1 MSIENIWQFDLRR
14 GASDDPRN
22 GACLLDAVSWF
33 EYGHLGDHPAC
44 VCPVFAAYGR
54 STNDTMSD
62 AGRQR
67 LKALIPKLIGTVDL
81 ASERARGEYFAW
93 AAIRVFLPLAL
104 DAAGRHGEAEHFR
117 NFSGS
122 LKEAA
127 AVAWVAVAWAAEAAL
142 WAAAREA
149 AAEAAEAAAVAR
161 ESAAEAA
168 EAAAEAAEAAAEAA
182 AAAVL
187 AAWAEAAWAAVAK
200 VEDAMI
206 EVFEGA
212 LAIGRQAEPIEAERI
227 EAVNRSFAEARA
239 L

>member
-14 GASDDPRN
+14 GNSDDPRN

-33 EYGHLGDHPAC
+33 EYGHLGDHPDC

-54 STNDTMSD
+54 VINDAMSD

-67 LKALIPKLIGTVDL
+67 LKVLIYRLIGTVDP

-104 DAAGRHGEAEHFR
+104 DAVGKRDEAERFR

-127 AVAWVAVAWAAEAAL
+127 EAARAVAAAAAEAVAAAAAEAVAAAAAEAVAA
-142 WAAAREA
+142 AAAR
-149 AAEAAEAAAVAR
+149 AAEAVAAEAAAR
-161 ESAAEAA
+161 AE
-168 EAAAEAAEAAAEAA
+168 
-182 AAAVL
+182 
-187 AAWAEAAWAAVAK
+187 

-212 LAIGRQAEPIEAERI
+212 LKIGRQAEPIEAARI
-227 EAVNRSFAEARA
+227 EAVNRSFAEARVR
-239 L
+239 